1 MRPSRGR
8 MKKAAPIAAGTMT
21 TIGTRSRLTSD
32 QEGGRKPKVASID
45 CPVDDRT

>member
-21 TIGTRSRLTSD
+21 TIGTRSRLTED
-32 QEGGRKPKVASID
+32 QEAGRKPKVARVD
-45 CPVDDRT
+45 CPVAERT